1 MARYAKNGDF
11 NILYPTRRKM
21 ANILKRIIRNDGIE
35 YIITGPIEVISDT
48 QLHVETDKGIILVDD
63 TMEIYYELK

>member
-1 MARYAKNGDF
+1 MHNTFIYNE
-11 NILYPTRRKM
+11 T
-21 ANILKRIIRNDGIE
+21 E
-35 YIITGPIEVISDT
+35 YTITGPIEVVSDT

>member
-1 MARYAKNGDF
+1 MLLTLIYSKSLLMFEIN
-11 NILYPTRRKM
+11 
-21 ANILKRIIRNDGIE
+21 GIE
-35 YIITGPIEVISDT
+35 YTITGPIEVVSDT

>member
-1 MARYAKNGDF
+1 MF
-11 NILYPTRRKM
+11 
-21 ANILKRIIRNDGIE
+21 RINEID
-35 YIITGPIEVISDT
+35 YTITGTIEVVSDT

>member
-1 MARYAKNGDF
+1 MFSINGE
-11 NILYPTRRKM
+11 T
-21 ANILKRIIRNDGIE
+21 
-35 YIITGPIEVISDT
+35 YIIIGSIEVVSDT